1 MKEIDEKK
9 RNEIRDITEIV
20 FNYFDLPIVYLHS
33 KSRKRELA
41 QARQIAMYFSR
52 RLTESSYELIGKVV
66 GNKDHVT
73 VMYGEKTVKDL
84 YETSREIKNHVD
96 TIEELIYD
104 SIDLRSKNQY
114 KLRPEIQVIKKYVM
128 ISDEIYRLQV
138 QLPHKYR
145 QMQLSITESLD
156 RLRIELKL
164 VKWVLGLIELE

>member
-33 KSRKRELA
+33 KSRKRELV

-52 RLTESSYELIGKVV
+52 KLIKASYELIGEVV
-66 GNKDHVT
+66 GSRDHAT
-73 VMYGEKTVKDL
+73 VMHGEKTVKNL

-104 SIDLRSKNQY
+104 NLRSKIQY
-114 KLRPEIQVIKKYVM
+114 KLRPQNQVIELYIM
-128 ISDEIYRLQV
+128 ISNEICRLQV
-138 QLPHKYR
+138 QLPNKYR
-145 QMQLSITESLD
+145 QMQIGITESLN
-156 RLRIELKL
+156 RLQIELKL
-164 VKWVLGLIELE
+164 IKWVLGLIEL

>member
-33 KSRKRELA
+33 KSRNRELV

-52 RLTESSYELIGKVV
+52 KLTKASYELIGEVV
-66 GNKDHVT
+66 GSKDHVT
-73 VMYGEKTVKDL
+73 AMHGEKTVKNL

-104 SIDLRSKNQY
+104 SIDLRSKIQY
-114 KLRPEIQVIKKYVM
+114 KLRPKNQVIELYIM
-128 ISDEIYRLQV
+128 ISNEICRLQV
-138 QLPHKYR
+138 HLPNKYR
-145 QMQLSITESLD
+145 QMQIGITESLN
-156 RLRIELKL
+156 RLQIELKL
-164 VKWVLGLIELE
+164 VKWVLGLIEIE